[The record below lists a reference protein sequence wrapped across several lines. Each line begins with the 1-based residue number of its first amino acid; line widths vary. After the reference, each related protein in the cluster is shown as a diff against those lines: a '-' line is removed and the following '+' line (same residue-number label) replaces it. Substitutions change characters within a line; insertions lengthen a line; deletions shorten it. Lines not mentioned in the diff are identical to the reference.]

1 MQRTFITIMLIEN
14 TIKQYFEDRI
24 EIAAVYL
31 FGSYASGK
39 NNFMSD
45 VDIGIL
51 LNYQNSKSD
60 KNFKEEYILQLGRL
74 LRKDIHPVIMNT
86 AGEVL
91 LKQIFGKGKPVL
103 VKDLKFYQNFKSVT
117 LLKII
122 DFNFYLEKM
131 HSNLTKRILET

>member
-1 MQRTFITIMLIEN
+1 MLIEN

>member
-1 MQRTFITIMLIEN
+1 
-14 TIKQYFEDRI
+14 
-24 EIAAVYL
+24 
-31 FGSYASGK
+31 
-39 NNFMSD
+39 MSD

-51 LNYQNSKSD
+51 LNYQYSKSD
-60 KNFKEEYILQLGRL
+60 KNFKEEYTLQLGRL

-86 AGEVL
+86 AGEVV
-91 LKQIFGKGKPVL
+91 LKQILGKGKPVL

-131 HSNLTKRILET
+131 HSNLTKRILEA

>member
-1 MQRTFITIMLIEN
+1 MLIEN

-131 HSNLTKRILET
+131 HSNLTKRILEA

>member
-1 MQRTFITIMLIEN
+1 MLIEN
-14 TIKQYFEDRI
+14 TIKQYFKDRK

-39 NNFMSD
+39 NKFMSD

-51 LNYQNSKSD
+51 LNYQYSKSD
-60 KNFKEEYILQLGRL
+60 KNFREEYIIQLGRL
-74 LRKDIHPVIMNT
+74 LRQDIHPVIMNT

-103 VKDLKFYQNFKSVT
+103 VKDLKFFKNFKSVS
-117 LLKII
+117 LSKII
-122 DFNFYLEKM
+122 DFSFYLEKM
-131 HSNLTKRILET
+131 HSSLTKRILEA

>member
-1 MQRTFITIMLIEN
+1 MLIEN

-31 FGSYASGK
+31 FGSYASKK

-51 LNYQNSKSD
+51 LNYQNSKSA

-86 AGEVL
+86 AGEVV

>member
-1 MQRTFITIMLIEN
+1 MLIEN

-31 FGSYASGK
+31 FGSYASKK

-51 LNYQNSKSD
+51 LNYQNSKSA

-86 AGEVL
+86 AGEVV

-122 DFNFYLEKM
+122 DFSFYLEKI
-131 HSNLTKRILET
+131 HSNLIKRILEA